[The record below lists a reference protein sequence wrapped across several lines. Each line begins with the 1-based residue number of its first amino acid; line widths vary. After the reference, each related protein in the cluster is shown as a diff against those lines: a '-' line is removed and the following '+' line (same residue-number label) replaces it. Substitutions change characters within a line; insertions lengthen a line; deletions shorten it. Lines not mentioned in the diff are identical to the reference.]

1 MTKAVRCKCRVCKL
15 LRAIEPLRKRAT
27 KAQAKALDAI
37 LLRWEEASTSAAYW
51 ERKFKGT
58 WRE

>member
-1 MTKAVRCKCRVCKL
+1 MTKPARCACRVCKL

-27 KAQAKALDAI
+27 KAQLKALETI
-37 LLRWEEASTSAAYW
+37 LLKWEDASSSAAYW

-58 WRE
+58 WPG